1 MLNEA
6 ININLNCHSLTSP
19 PALACGIFCTKA
31 LSRDAP
37 PTHRAVPI
45 EMLRS
50 ALTQLTS
57 DWARSSFTRR
67 SAGLPGLICKMVAA
81 EPGGRPRTL
90 LPLALDTLLECADAK
105 VDPNL
110 ADQDDTE
117 DCTSSHALHVL
128 RSLVQDAVIAK
139 DLDPQIAC
147 IAKVCLSSFDSPS
160 WAVRN
165 AALQLFGAL
174 ALRVVGQVKVRD
186 EEGQVFNRVELT
198 QVEARLPGLL
208 QLLLDRVVKDIG
220 AQGTPD
226 DNLKNERSKSN
237 IQGQLVDPALLP
249 ILTILAR
256 IESRPSCKVAPTL
269 ASAVS
274 KHSDSPVARVSI
286 LEKFTK
292 VRL

>member
-1 MLNEA
+1 MILNA
-6 ININLNCHSLTSP
+6 AINLNLNDHSLKSP

-31 LSRDAP
+31 LSREAP
-37 PTHRAVPI
+37 PSHRTVPM

-50 ALTQLTS
+50 ALTQLTT

-67 SAGLPGLICKMVAA
+67 SAGLPGLICKIVAS

-90 LPLALDTLLECADAK
+90 LPIALGTLLECADAK
-105 VDPNL
+105 VDPTIE
-110 ADQDDTE
+110 DQDDTE

-139 DLDPQIAC
+139 DLDPQLAY

-208 QLLLDRVVKDIG
+208 QLLLDRVIKDKSD
-220 AQGTPD
+220 QGEQGNGKAISK
-226 DNLKNERSKSN
+226 DNSL
-237 IQGQLVDPALLP
+237 IQHSCLF
-249 ILTILAR
+249 
-256 IESRPSCKVAPTL
+256 SPSW
-269 ASAVS
+269 
-274 KHSDSPVARVSI
+274 HG
-286 LEKFTK
+286 
-292 VRL
+292 

>member
-1 MLNEA
+1 M
-6 ININLNCHSLTSP
+6 
-19 PALACGIFCTKA
+19 
-31 LSRDAP
+31 
-37 PTHRAVPI
+37 

-67 SAGLPGLICKMVAA
+67 SAGLPGLICKIVAS

-90 LPLALDTLLECADAK
+90 LPIALETLLECADAI
-105 VDPNL
+105 VDPNM
-110 ADQDDTE
+110 ADQDDSE

-208 QLLLDRVVKDIG
+208 QLLLDRVIKYVCPK
-220 AQGTPD
+220 AKRD
-226 DNLKNERSKSN
+226 DGLKNEDSKRDM
-237 IQGQLVDPALLP
+237 QGQLVDPALLP
-249 ILTILAR
+249 ILTIPAR
-256 IESRPSCKVAPTL
+256 TDSRPSCKVAPAI

-274 KHSDSPVARVSI
+274 KHSGSPVARVNI
-286 LEKFTK
+286 L
-292 VRL
+292 

>member
-1 MLNEA
+1 M
-6 ININLNCHSLTSP
+6 
-19 PALACGIFCTKA
+19 
-31 LSRDAP
+31 
-37 PTHRAVPI
+37 

-50 ALTQLTS
+50 SLTQLTS

-67 SAGLPGLICKMVAA
+67 SAGLPGLICKIVAS

-90 LPLALDTLLECADAK
+90 LPIALETLLECADAI

-110 ADQDDTE
+110 ADQDDSE

-208 QLLLDRVVKDIG
+208 QLLLDRVVKDIC
-220 AQGTPD
+220 PKEKREVSD
-226 DNLKNERSKSN
+226 M
-237 IQGQLVDPALLP
+237 QGQLVDPALLP

-256 IESRPSCKVAPTL
+256 IESRPRCKVAPAIT
-269 ASAVS
+269 SAVS
-274 KHSDSPVARVSI
+274 KHSGSPVARVNI
-286 LEKFTK
+286 L
-292 VRL
+292 

>member
-1 MLNEA
+1 MA
-6 ININLNCHSLTSP
+6 S
-19 PALACGIFCTKA
+19 
-31 LSRDAP
+31 
-37 PTHRAVPI
+37 
-45 EMLRS
+45 
-50 ALTQLTS
+50 
-57 DWARSSFTRR
+57 
-67 SAGLPGLICKMVAA
+67 

-105 VDPNL
+105 VDSNM

-139 DLDPQIAC
+139 DLDPQISC

-208 QLLLDRVVKDIG
+208 QLLLDRVDKG
-220 AQGTPD
+220 AQGRQEG
-226 DNLKNERSKSN
+226 NLKNECGKSK
-237 IQGQLVDPALLP
+237 IKGQLVDPALLP

-256 IESRPSCKVAPTL
+256 IESRPSCKVAPAL

-274 KHSDSPVARVSI
+274 KHSDSPVARVNI
-286 LEKFTK
+286 LEK
-292 VRL
+292 

>member
-1 MLNEA
+1 M
-6 ININLNCHSLTSP
+6 
-19 PALACGIFCTKA
+19 
-31 LSRDAP
+31 
-37 PTHRAVPI
+37 

-67 SAGLPGLICKMVAA
+67 SAGLPGLICKIVAS

-90 LPLALDTLLECADAK
+90 LPIALETLLECADAI
-105 VDPNL
+105 VDPNM
-110 ADQDDTE
+110 ADQDDSE

-147 IAKVCLSSFDSPS
+147 IAKVCLSSFDSTS

-208 QLLLDRVVKDIG
+208 QLLLNRVVKDVCPKRKQDG
-220 AQGTPD
+220 
-226 DNLKNERSKSN
+226 LKNGDSKSN
-237 IQGQLVDPALLP
+237 MQGRLVDPALLP

-256 IESRPSCKVAPTL
+256 IESRPSCKVAPAI

-274 KHSDSPVARVSI
+274 KHSGSPVARVNI
-286 LEKFTK
+286 L
-292 VRL
+292 